1 LTLVFG
7 VLNLIVAV
15 ARDPA
20 GTGHGVMLIKP
31 RGGQRNWKVCF
42 VEKSRSS
49 AGYER
54 TLKLEGLGYSDFYI
68 IWPPKKHRTNLFQ
81 KKLQTQMGVFHETC
95 SQTANIHA
103 FRTINSQQHLLTD
116 AWNETTF
123 DQFFLDQVVDT
134 FADARDRH
142 SDLDS
147 TKGSKS
153 LPWWLSWR
161 PRVSNLPYWVVAG
174 FPL

>member
-1 LTLVFG
+1 
-7 VLNLIVAV
+7 
-15 ARDPA
+15 
-20 GTGHGVMLIKP
+20 M
-31 RGGQRNWKVCF
+31 
-42 VEKSRSS
+42 
-49 AGYER
+49 
-54 TLKLEGLGYSDFYI
+54 
-68 IWPPKKHRTNLFQ
+68 FQ

-95 SQTANIHA
+95 SQTAKIHA